1 MDSSTVKKYGLD
13 KVALLGLFALGLLM
27 AHVIVASRSRV
38 QLIEAP
44 EIARS
49 GLTVLVPAG
58 GGWQNDKGWE
68 FQDNSFVLTRRFGPA
83 VVQVKYLLAPLK
95 ISSDVWL
102 EQKQA
107 ELGGVLLESG
117 QIPLGQFEISW
128 AHICDEQGLLDVF
141 FGVAQLPQGR
151 GLSIEVKEGM
161 GGRALGERLFEK
173 MAQGI
178 GFEDNQLL
186 QKGRLLV
193 ERVKSQGFYNLI
205 GPPAA
210 EREEFFLVKN
220 LRKRIIG
227 FSGTML
233 KALVGDKGQEQVRA
247 VDFYHISEWG
257 EAGGWHSLFESDEN
271 ITAFR
276 WVSRASSS
284 WRGEQAGVRMELSAD
299 GVLSV
304 AGLAGPVTGR
314 YSPGP
319 AAVPEVLLERVISVL
334 LETGGGEMMVDLI
347 LPQGQIVPTLVSE
360 IDVKQSDDGNTA
372 AAYAVRLDFL
382 DGRDYYEESYLDSNK
397 KIFKAL
403 VQRQEAYV
411 IERSSRDEVL
421 KRFPSWRDYI
431 SQMARI
437 LQRPDV
443 DGPRRPRSVNYDDT
457 NI

>member
-1 MDSSTVKKYGLD
+1 
-13 KVALLGLFALGLLM
+13 
-27 AHVIVASRSRV
+27 
-38 QLIEAP
+38 
-44 EIARS
+44 
-49 GLTVLVPAG
+49 
-58 GGWQNDKGWE
+58 
-68 FQDNSFVLTRRFGPA
+68 
-83 VVQVKYLLAPLK
+83 
-95 ISSDVWL
+95 
-102 EQKQA
+102 
-107 ELGGVLLESG
+107 
-117 QIPLGQFEISW
+117 
-128 AHICDEQGLLDVF
+128 
-141 FGVAQLPQGR
+141 
-151 GLSIEVKEGM
+151 
-161 GGRALGERLFEK
+161 
-173 MAQGI
+173 
-178 GFEDNQLL
+178 
-186 QKGRLLV
+186 
-193 ERVKSQGFYNLI
+193 
-205 GPPAA
+205 
-210 EREEFFLVKN
+210 
-220 LRKRIIG
+220 
-227 FSGTML
+227 
-233 KALVGDKGQEQVRA
+233 
-247 VDFYHISEWG
+247 
-257 EAGGWHSLFESDEN
+257 
-271 ITAFR
+271 
-276 WVSRASSS
+276 
-284 WRGEQAGVRMELSAD
+284 MELSAD

-382 DGRDYYEESYLDSNK
+382 DGRDYYEEAYLDSNK